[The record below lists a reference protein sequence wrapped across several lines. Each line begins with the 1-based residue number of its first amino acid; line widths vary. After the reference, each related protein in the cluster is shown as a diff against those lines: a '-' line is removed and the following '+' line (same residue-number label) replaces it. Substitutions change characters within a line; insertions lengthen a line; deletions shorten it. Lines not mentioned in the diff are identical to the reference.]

1 MPASLKYTGVR
12 YHEWKGHSQG
22 CTGERGK
29 KHEQTAG
36 TAVTARCHEEMRDVF
51 PNGSS
56 KYQVLW
62 CKDWELSSGAQGRL
76 WRGVGT
82 RGSMKSHEGVWQVGP
97 VGWCEWRQC
106 FSGALHPCWGTIY
119 RRSIKYS
126 EFHTYELSKMR
137 MCIRMSIDVGSH
149 GWYTFP
155 RACILARQLCFCA
168 LYCPVLYGV
177 AHSSILGWRIPMNR
191 GAWWATVHGGVAK
204 SRIWLSS

>member
-36 TAVTARCHEEMRDVF
+36 IAVTARCHEEMHDVF

-56 KYQVLW
+56 KYQVLS

-82 RGSMKSHEGVWQVGP
+82 LGSMKSHEGVWQVGP

-106 FSGALHPCWGTIY
+106 FSGVLHPCWGTYTDIASSTVS
-119 RRSIKYS
+119 SI
-126 EFHTYELSKMR
+126 HTNFQRCECVFACPLTSVHTAG
-137 MCIRMSIDVGSH
+137 IPSH
-149 GWYTFP
+149 GHASLP
-155 RACILARQLCFCA
+155 GGCA
-168 LYCPVLYGV
+168 FVHFTVQYC
-177 AHSSILGWRIPMNR
+177 ME
-191 GAWWATVHGGVAK
+191 
-204 SRIWLSS
+204 